1 MYPKG
6 PCSQIDIH
14 RPQSTQIGTT
24 LRPKYIYLDTW
35 TLRGIES
42 KKLSVLSQVCS
53 CVHVHLSSVPQTA
66 MSIATSVAK
75 REF

>member
-1 MYPKG
+1 MNMNTTPKG

-35 TLRGIES
+35 TLRELQTWDKTDNFFGLNTFLSPTS
-42 KKLSVLSQVCS
+42 KAQNLKQ
-53 CVHVHLSSVPQTA
+53 
-66 MSIATSVAK
+66 
-75 REF
+75 